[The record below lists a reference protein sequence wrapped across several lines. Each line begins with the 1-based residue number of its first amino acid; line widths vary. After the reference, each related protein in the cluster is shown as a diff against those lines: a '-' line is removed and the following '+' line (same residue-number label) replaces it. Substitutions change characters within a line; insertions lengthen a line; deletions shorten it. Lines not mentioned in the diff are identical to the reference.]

1 MIIQLMINFFSKYKF
16 IFYLSNFIL
25 LVLYL
30 FPGSLLGCFLYNDC
44 QLQPQLTKDFLVST
58 NHLYSFCLLS
68 IIGLFT
74 YKNSNKLNF
83 LNLYL
88 ILLSII
94 LEILHIFIPV
104 RSFELYDLFGNLLG
118 VSIVLTINFFYRKY
132 ENYKN

>member
-1 MIIQLMINFFSKYKF
+1 MINFFSKYKF

-30 FPGSLLGCFLYNDC
+30 FPGSLLGYFLYNDL
-44 QLQPQLTKDFLVST
+44 QLQPQLTKDFSVST
-58 NHLYSFCLLS
+58 NHLYAFGLLS

-94 LEILHIFIPV
+94 LEILHIFISV
-104 RSFELYDLFGNLLG
+104 RSFELSDLFGNLLG
-118 VSIVLTINFFYRKY
+118 VSVVLTINFFYRKY

>member
-1 MIIQLMINFFSKYKF
+1 MINFFSKYKF
-16 IFYLSNFIL
+16 IFYLSNFNL

-44 QLQPQLTKDFLVST
+44 QLQPQLTKVFLVPT
-58 NHLYSFCLLS
+58 NHLYAFGLLS

-88 ILLSII
+88 VLLSII

-104 RSFELYDLFGNLLG
+104 RSFELSDLFGNLLG

>member
-1 MIIQLMINFFSKYKF
+1 MINFYSKYKF

-58 NHLYSFCLLS
+58 NHLYAFGLLS
-68 IIGLFT
+68 IVGLFT
-74 YKNSNKLNF
+74 YKNSNKLIF

-104 RSFELYDLFGNLLG
+104 RSFELSDLFGNLLG

>member
-1 MIIQLMINFFSKYKF
+1 MINFFSKYKS
-16 IFYLSNFIL
+16 IFYLSNLIL

-58 NHLYSFCLLS
+58 NHLYAFGLLS

-104 RSFELYDLFGNLLG
+104 RGFELSDLFGNLLG
-118 VSIVLTINFFYRKY
+118 VSIVLTINFFYKKY

>member
-1 MIIQLMINFFSKYKF
+1 MINFFSKYKF
-16 IFYLSNFIL
+16 IFYISNFIL

-30 FPGSLLGCFLYNDC
+30 FPGSLLGYFLYNDF
-44 QLQPQLTKDFLVST
+44 QVQPQLTKNFLVST
-58 NHLYSFCLLS
+58 NHLYAFGLLS
-68 IIGLFT
+68 IIGLFS
-74 YKNSNKLNF
+74 YKNSNKLIF

-104 RSFELYDLFGNLLG
+104 RSFEFSDLFGNLLG
-118 VSIVLTINFFYRKY
+118 VSIVLSINFFYRKY

>member
-1 MIIQLMINFFSKYKF
+1 MINFFSKYKF

-30 FPGSLLGCFLYNDC
+30 FPGSLLCCFLYNDC
-44 QLQPQLTKDFLVST
+44 QLQPQITKDFLVST
-58 NHLYSFCLLS
+58 NHLYAFGLLT
-68 IIGLFT
+68 IIGSYT

-94 LEILHIFIPV
+94 LEILHIFIPI
-104 RSFELYDLFGNLLG
+104 RSFEFSDLFVNLLG
-118 VSIVLTINFFYRKY
+118 VSIVLMINFFYEKY
-132 ENYKN
+132 ENYRN

>member
-1 MIIQLMINFFSKYKF
+1 MINFFSKYKF
-16 IFYLSNFIL
+16 IFYISNFIL

-30 FPGSLLGCFLYNDC
+30 FPGSLLGYFLYNDF

-58 NHLYSFCLLS
+58 NHLYAFSLLS
-68 IIGLFT
+68 VIGLFT

-104 RSFELYDLFGNLLG
+104 RNFEFSDLFGNLLG
-118 VSIVLTINFFYRKY
+118 VSIVLSINFFYRKY

>member
-1 MIIQLMINFFSKYKF
+1 MINFFSKYKF
-16 IFYLSNFIL
+16 IFYISNFIL

-30 FPGSLLGCFLYNDC
+30 FPGSLLGYFLYNDF

-58 NHLYSFCLLS
+58 NHLYAFGLLS

-88 ILLSII
+88 ILLSVT

-104 RSFELYDLFGNLLG
+104 RSFELSDLFGNLLG

>member
-1 MIIQLMINFFSKYKF
+1 
-16 IFYLSNFIL
+16 L

-30 FPGSLLGCFLYNDC
+30 FPGSLLGYFLYNDF

-58 NHLYSFCLLS
+58 NHLYAFSLLS

-104 RSFELYDLFGNLLG
+104 RSFELSDLFGNLLG
-118 VSIVLTINFFYRKY
+118 VSIVLTINFFYTKY

>member
-1 MIIQLMINFFSKYKF
+1 MINFFSKYKF

-30 FPGSLLGCFLYNDC
+30 FPGSLLGCYLYNDC

-58 NHLYSFCLLS
+58 NHLYAFALLS

-83 LNLYL
+83 LRIYL
-88 ILLSII
+88 VLLSII
-94 LEILHIFIPV
+94 MEILHIFIPE
-104 RSFELYDLFGNLLG
+104 RGFELSDLFGNLLG
-118 VSIVLTINFFYRKY
+118 VLIVLTIYFFNRKY
-132 ENYKN
+132 ENFKN

>member
-1 MIIQLMINFFSKYKF
+1 MINFFSKYTF

-30 FPGSLLGCFLYNDC
+30 FPGSLLGCYFYNDC
-44 QLQPQLTKDFLVST
+44 QSQPQITRDFLVSS
-58 NHLYSFCLLS
+58 NHFYAFSLLS

-74 YKNSNKLNF
+74 YKNSNNFNF

-104 RSFELYDLFGNLLG
+104 RSFEFSDLFGNLLG

>member
-1 MIIQLMINFFSKYKF
+1 MINLFSKYKF

-30 FPGSLLGCFLYNDC
+30 FPGSLLGCLLYNDC
-44 QLQPQLTKDFLVST
+44 QLQPQITKDFLVST
-58 NHLYSFCLLS
+58 NHLYAFGLLS
-68 IIGLFT
+68 IIGSYT

-94 LEILHIFIPV
+94 LEILHIFIPI
-104 RSFELYDLFGNLLG
+104 RSFEFSDLFGNLLG
-118 VSIVLTINFFYRKY
+118 VSIVLMINFFYEKY
-132 ENYKN
+132 ENYRN

>member
-1 MIIQLMINFFSKYKF
+1 MINFFSKYKF

-58 NHLYSFCLLS
+58 NHLYAFGLLS
-68 IIGLFT
+68 IVGLFT
-74 YKNSNKLNF
+74 YKNSNKSNF

-94 LEILHIFIPV
+94 LEIIHIFIPV
-104 RSFELYDLFGNLLG
+104 RSFELSDLFGNLLG
-118 VSIVLTINFFYRKY
+118 VSVVLTINFFYRKY
-132 ENYKN
+132 EIYKN

>member
-1 MIIQLMINFFSKYKF
+1 MINFFSKYKF
-16 IFYLSNFIL
+16 IFYLSNLIL

-58 NHLYSFCLLS
+58 NHLYAFGLLS

-74 YKNSNKLNF
+74 YKNLNKLIF

-104 RSFELYDLFGNLLG
+104 RSFELSDLFGNLLG
-118 VSIVLTINFFYRKY
+118 VSIVLTINFFYKKY

>member
-1 MIIQLMINFFSKYKF
+1 MINFFSKYKF

-58 NHLYSFCLLS
+58 NHLYAFALLS

-74 YKNSNKLNF
+74 YKNSSKLNF
-83 LNLYL
+83 LRIYL
-88 ILLSII
+88 VLLSIFM
-94 LEILHIFIPV
+94 EILHIFIPE
-104 RSFELYDLFGNLLG
+104 RGFELSDLFGNLLG
-118 VSIVLTINFFYRKY
+118 VLIVLTIYFFNRKY
-132 ENYKN
+132 ENFKN

>member
-1 MIIQLMINFFSKYKF
+1 MINFFSKYKF

-25 LVLYL
+25 LALYL

-58 NHLYSFCLLS
+58 NHLYSFGLLS

>member
-1 MIIQLMINFFSKYKF
+1 MINFFSKYKS

-30 FPGSLLGCFLYNDC
+30 FPGSLIGCFLYNDC
-44 QLQPQLTKDFLVST
+44 QLEYQITKDFLIST
-58 NHLYSFCLLS
+58 NHLYAFGLLS

-74 YKNSNKLNF
+74 YKNSNNLNF

-104 RSFELYDLFGNLLG
+104 RSFEFSDLFGNLLG
-118 VSIVLTINFFYRKY
+118 ASIVLLINFFYRKY